1 MDDDDDDD
9 DVDGLRCGCLRL
21 VPAVDED
28 DDVALLTFVD
38 IVETLEEGGVVGGVV
53 AAECCCVVM
62 EGGIL
67 LFMRAISAAARPC
80 KAGDECVALVLGC
93 PLTGGEGGVV
103 IDDAGNGVG
112 EFELLLSTLILSS
125 VTVGEGGDAIVS
137 LSPSSKASCTSQS
150 SNKGS
155 GLFLFLLS

>member
-1 MDDDDDDD
+1 MDDDDDD
-9 DVDGLRCGCLRL
+9 DGLRCGCLRL
-21 VPAVDED
+21 VPAVED
-28 DDVALLTFVD
+28 DDVALLLFAD

-80 KAGDECVALVLGC
+80 KAGDECVAPDALELDC

-103 IDDAGNGVG
+103 IDDAGNGTG

-125 VTVGEGGDAIVS
+125 VTVGEG
-137 LSPSSKASCTSQS
+137 
-150 SNKGS
+150 
-155 GLFLFLLS
+155 